1 MTAGNGAPSI
11 RDRLLSRRTLVQAG
25 GGTALAAVA
34 LGDKFFSNPHFT
46 TAQAI
51 SPLVARFEDTGT
63 DFLSGDLPAGSG
75 FSQATSAGLTV
86 QQGVS
91 RAQFV
96 SPVYKVDFPIT
107 HVGPHWSA
115 DLSSGG
121 FFGVELRM
129 SKDGTRWTEWTPVTI
144 EAWEGDAPNAGIF
157 GNLVAA
163 FDADRVQ
170 YRVTFDTRNGPA
182 TLRRMTL
189 AAINSVNGP
198 VTKVLVPGDG
208 QSVQAG
214 PYIAKPRVITR
225 AGWGA
230 DESLRYVNG
239 EEYWGKEY
247 ARWRAVVPHHT
258 ATTNNYWDSAAVVR
272 SIYYYHA
279 IEQGWRDIGY
289 HALIGNNKE
298 IYMGRAGRYASS
310 FDMDIMAGHVLQC
323 NAGSF
328 GFAFIGDF
336 SYVYIP
342 SGMMRAA
349 QKLAAWVCAE
359 RDIDPLGTISFER
372 SDRSVYNGPAI
383 AAHRHMQRP
392 DKYPTACPGDVGYT
406 QFPWFRQYVKAKL
419 DDAPDKTPVPGTS
432 TPTPAP
438 KRYIF
443 TGSGRSANSTV
454 STLAWDNKTSTF
466 WETTSDTPPSSAR
479 IYFDLGSQKHV
490 SKVRWLFQ
498 RSWADWCTIEWSND
512 RITWNFVGDASNPT
526 AKVWYERLINRKI
539 RYIRFV
545 FLNPDKDP
553 KLGGLAEVQLY
564 P

>member
-1 MTAGNGAPSI
+1 MTAGKMAPSM

-51 SPLVARFEDTGT
+51 SPLVARVEDVGT
-63 DFLSGDLPAGSG
+63 DFTAGDLPAGSG
-75 FSQATSAGLTV
+75 FSQASSAGLTV
-86 QQGVS
+86 AQGLTG
-91 RAQFV
+91 AQFV
-96 SPVYKVDFPIT
+96 SPVQTVDFPIT
-107 HVGPHWSA
+107 HIGPHWSA
-115 DLSSGG
+115 EFGG
-121 FFGVELRM
+121 GHFGVELRM

-144 EAWEGDAPNAGIF
+144 EAWQGDAPNPSIF

-163 FDADRVQ
+163 FDANRFQ
-170 YRVTFDTRNGPA
+170 YRVTFDTTNGPV
-182 TLRRMTL
+182 TLKRMTL

-198 VTKVLVPGDG
+198 VSKVLVPGDG

-214 PYIAKPRVITR
+214 PYISKPSVVTR
-225 AGWGA
+225 AQWGA

-239 EEYWGKEY
+239 QEYWGKEY

-289 HALIGNNKE
+289 HALIGNDKLV
-298 IYMGRAGRYASS
+298 YMGRAGRYNST
-310 FDMDIMAGHVLQC
+310 FDLDLMAGHVLQC

-328 GFAFIGDF
+328 GFSFIGDF

-349 QKLAAWVCAE
+349 QKVAAWVCAE

-372 SDRSVYNGPAI
+372 SDRSRYNGPAI

-392 DKYPTACPGDVGYT
+392 DMYPTACPGDVGHS
-406 QFPWFRQYVKAKL
+406 QFPWFRSYVKDKL
-419 DDAPDKTPVPGTS
+419 DDAPEKTPVGGTA
-432 TPTPAP
+432 TPTPSD

-454 STLAWDNKTSTF
+454 STLAWDNKTSTY
-466 WETTSDTPPSSAR
+466 WETTGSSIPSSAR
-479 IYFDLGSQKHV
+479 IYFDLGSKKKV

-498 RSWADWCTIEWSND
+498 KNGWADWCTIEWSND
-512 RITWNFVGDASNPT
+512 KITWNFAGDASNPT
-526 AKVWYERLINRKI
+526 AGVWNERLINRTF
-539 RYIRFV
+539 RYVRFV
-545 FLNPDKDP
+545 FLNPNDDA